1 MWDLKPRTCSAR
13 LFNSLWC
20 SNMPVDLFLTHRVL
34 IQSFCGKFKFS
45 AEFSSQLLQ
54 FFGCM
59 PPTHPKWNI
68 FFAPPPFLQSK
79 KKLYL
84 PLRRRVHWI
93 RLIEQKML
101 LKIKEMF
108 QRLEAMLYALD
119 EINSNPKI
127 LPNISLGAMILD
139 TCRLKNIFVTKYRVS
154 NDDNDKMNS
163 TLQIILS
170 CKCKW

>member
-1 MWDLKPRTCSAR
+1 
-13 LFNSLWC
+13 
-20 SNMPVDLFLTHRVL
+20 
-34 IQSFCGKFKFS
+34 
-45 AEFSSQLLQ
+45 
-54 FFGCM
+54 
-59 PPTHPKWNI
+59 
-68 FFAPPPFLQSK
+68 
-79 KKLYL
+79 
-84 PLRRRVHWI
+84 
-93 RLIEQKML
+93 
-101 LKIKEMF
+101 MF

-163 TLQIILS
+163 TLQITLS